1 MQHINH
7 SGASVSDTEEY
18 EFWID
23 AYSPQTISMKRLGE
37 YMARLGKLLGQEDR
51 VHFLELRGG
60 STALAMN
67 IEREAIPKV
76 KDRID
81 NIKRAEAS
89 NDAMFAQK
97 ELNDM
102 LRSDN
107 AIGEFRHI
115 IQGARAPM
123 LRFAGREIPKPQKIG
138 PFTQP
143 AIFKGEL
150 VRLEGKDSTKHAG
163 IMDSQ
168 GRVWSGNM
176 SLELAV
182 HMRELL
188 FEWVLVEGLA
198 RWIRT
203 EDGTWDVVD
212 FHIDSCQELP
222 KDNLGEDI
230 KNLRAISGNNW
241 KEMQDPI
248 GFIRESRHDDDEI
261 H

>member
-1 MQHINH
+1 M
-7 SGASVSDTEEY
+7 SDTEEY

-37 YMARLGKLLGQEDR
+37 YMTRLGKLLGQEDR

-67 IEREAIPKV
+67 IEREAVPKV

-81 NIKRAEAS
+81 NIKRAEAP
-89 NDAMFAQK
+89 NDAMSVQK

-115 IQGARAPM
+115 VQDTSATI

-138 PFTQP
+138 PFTEH
-143 AIFKGEL
+143 ATFKGEL
-150 VRLEGKDSTKHAG
+150 VRLEGKDATKHAG
-163 IMDSQ
+163 ILDSQ
-168 GRVWSGNM
+168 GRVWSGVM
-176 SLELAV
+176 SMDLAV

-188 FEWVLVEGLA
+188 FEWVIVEGMA
-198 RWIRT
+198 RWTRN
-203 EDGTWDVVD
+203 EDGTWEVSH
-212 FHIDSCQELP
+212 FQIDSCTELP
-222 KDNLGEDI
+222 KDTLGDDI
-230 KNLRAISGNNW
+230 KNLRGIPGNNW
-241 KEMQDPI
+241 KDMQDPI
-248 GFIRESRHDDDEI
+248 GFIRESRNDEDGI